1 MHIYAFDLN
10 CINLQKVN
18 NFWSLIVKRKHFF
31 LLKVSFQTAY
41 IPLKKTLLKQSFF
54 LTEIHLILLKSMVFT
69 LAIILIVLMMNE
81 RYVYVLNIYKKHHT
95 TRH

>member
-41 IPLKKTLLKQSFF
+41 IPSKNPTKTIFF
-54 LTEIHLILLKSMVFT
+54 LTEIHLNLLKSMVFT

-81 RYVYVLNIYKKHHT
+81 RYVYVLNIYKKLHT
-95 TRH
+95 MRH

>member
-31 LLKVSFQTAY
+31 LLKVSFQTSY
-41 IPLKKTLLKQSFF
+41 IPLKNPTKTIFF
-54 LTEIHLILLKSMVFT
+54 LTEIHLNLLKSMVFT

-81 RYVYVLNIYKKHHT
+81 RYVYVLNIYKKLHT
-95 TRH
+95 MRH

>member
-41 IPLKKTLLKQSFF
+41 IPLKNPTKTIFF
-54 LTEIHLILLKSMVFT
+54 LTEIHLNLLKSMVFT

-81 RYVYVLNIYKKHHT
+81 RYVYVLNIYKKLHT
-95 TRH
+95 MRH

>member
-31 LLKVSFQTAY
+31 FLKVSFQTAY
-41 IPLKKTLLKQSFF
+41 IPLKNPTKTIFF
-54 LTEIHLILLKSMVFT
+54 LTEIHLNLLKSMVFT

-81 RYVYVLNIYKKHHT
+81 RYVYVLNIYKKLHT
-95 TRH
+95 MRH

>member
-41 IPLKKTLLKQSFF
+41 IPLKKPTKTIFF
-54 LTEIHLILLKSMVFT
+54 LTEIHLNLLKSMVFT

-81 RYVYVLNIYKKHHT
+81 RYVYVLNIYRKLHT
-95 TRH
+95 MRH

>member
-41 IPLKKTLLKQSFF
+41 IPLKNPTKTIFF
-54 LTEIHLILLKSMVFT
+54 FNRNTSKLI
-69 LAIILIVLMMNE
+69 
-81 RYVYVLNIYKKHHT
+81 KKYGVHIGHY
-95 TRH
+95 RNCFNDE

>member
-18 NFWSLIVKRKHFF
+18 IFWSLIVKHKHFF
-31 LLKVSFQTAY
+31 LLKDSFQTAY
-41 IPLKKTLLKQSFF
+41 VPLKKHTK
-54 LTEIHLILLKSMVFT
+54 TEIHLNLLNSMVFT
-69 LAIILIVLMMNE
+69 LTIIFIVLMMNE
-81 RYVYVLNIYKKHHT
+81 RYVYVLYIYKKHRT

>member
-41 IPLKKTLLKQSFF
+41 IILKNILKQFFF
-54 LTEIHLILLKSMVFT
+54 LTEIHLNLLNSMVFT
-69 LAIILIVLMMNE
+69 LTIILIVLMMNE
-81 RYVYVLNIYKKHHT
+81 RYVYVLYIYKKHHT
-95 TRH
+95 TRY